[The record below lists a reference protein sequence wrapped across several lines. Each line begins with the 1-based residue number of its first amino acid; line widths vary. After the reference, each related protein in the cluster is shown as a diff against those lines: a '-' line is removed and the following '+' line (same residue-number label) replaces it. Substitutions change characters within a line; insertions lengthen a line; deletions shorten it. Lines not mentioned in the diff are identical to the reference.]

1 MIFLTKHNPWKNY
14 NYHICLIYELNYN
27 KPSNYLNNNI
37 DIKLKLK
44 KKNQTNFSSTESDT
58 ATIFR
63 YLHTTTLFGC
73 RENGRN
79 KKKHDPI
86 AISHNT

>member
-44 KKNQTNFSSTESDT
+44 KKFKQIFLLLNQILLQYSDV
-58 ATIFR
+58 
-63 YLHTTTLFGC
+63 YTLPLC
-73 RENGRN
+73 LVAE
-79 KKKHDPI
+79 KMEEIKKHDPI